1 MTFDELTSGQKSAF
15 DIVIKAIKTKNTH
28 VMINGPA
35 GTGKTTMTK
44 FILEHLVRNGELGIM
59 LAAPTHQAKKVLSKL
74 SGHKASTIHSILKIS
89 PTTYEAESIFE
100 QKEMPDLAKCRVL
113 LCDEASMYDGA
124 LFKIL
129 MNTIPSHC
137 TVIAIGDEEQL
148 RPVAPGDSSP
158 SKSPFFSDSR
168 FEQVTLT
175 EVKRSNGPIIKIAT
189 EIRNGGWFREC
200 IEDGNGFHSFTGQ
213 KPLQDY
219 MAKYFDVVKDPKDLF
234 ETRMLAYTNKSVDKL
249 NSIIRRKLYQTELPF
264 ISDEVLVMQEPYMKE
279 LEFDGKKF
287 KEIIFNNGQMVRII
301 DCQMTSMFLKAKD
314 VSVQQMIT
322 YWNLVVETV
331 DEDDEYQRE
340 NIKVLSD
347 ESEKQ
352 KFDMFLAKVATT
364 YREIK
369 ASGRRPFWS
378 DFWAAKRTFLKVKAL
393 PCSTIHKSQGIS
405 VDNTFIYTPCIT
417 LADVDL
423 AKQLAYVSATRA
435 RHNVYF
441 V

>member
-1 MTFDELTSGQKSAF
+1 MKFDDLTVGQKEAF
-15 DIVIKAIKTKNTH
+15 EIVIEAIRTKKHH

-74 SGHKASTIHSILKIS
+74 SGHQAATIHSILKIS

-113 LCDEASMYDGA
+113 LCDEGSMYDGP

-137 TVIAIGDEEQL
+137 TVIGIGDEEQL
-148 RPVAPGDSSP
+148 RPVAPGESIP
-158 SKSPFFSDSR
+158 AKSPFFSDPR
-168 FEQVTLT
+168 FKQVTLT
-175 EVKRSNGPIIKIAT
+175 EVKRSNGPIIKVAT

-200 IEDGNGFHSFTGQ
+200 IEDGHGFHGFNGD
-213 KPLQDY
+213 KPLQQY
-219 MAKYFDVVKDPKDLF
+219 MMKYFDVVKSPEDLF

-249 NSIIRRKLYQTELPF
+249 NGIIRRKLYETESPF
-264 ISDEVLVMQEPYMKE
+264 IVGEVLVMQEPYMKS

-287 KEIIFNNGQMVRII
+287 NEIIFNNGQMVRIL
-301 DCQMTSMFLKAKD
+301 DCKLTSTFLKARD
-314 VSVQQMIT
+314 VSVKQMIS
-322 YWNLVVETV
+322 YWHLEVETV
-331 DEDDEYQRE
+331 DEDDDYQRE
-340 NIKVLSD
+340 TIKVLAD
-347 ESEKQ
+347 DNEKQ

-364 YREIK
+364 YRELK
-369 ASGRRPFWS
+369 SAGRRPHWA
-378 DFWAAKRTFLKVKAL
+378 DFWDAKRTFLKVKAL

-405 VDNTFIYTPCIT
+405 VDNAFIYTPCIT
-417 LADVDL
+417 LADIDL
-423 AKQLAYVSATRA
+423 AKQLAYVSSTRA
-435 RHNVYF
+435 RHDVYF